1 MASGI
6 RTLQRNA
13 INKMLDLNRDGA
25 SDDSKNWNDPWK
37 ILVYDAFGRDI
48 ISPLLLVA
56 DLRKRGI
63 TLHLLLDSE
72 REQIADVPAIYFV
85 QPTAANVKRLGQ
97 DCARALYHSYYV
109 NFTPAV
115 PRPLLEEL
123 ATATLESES
132 VSQVSKVVDQYL
144 NFASLEEDL
153 FTLMQPRAYATL
165 QGAADAAVEAAVDA
179 IVGAL
184 FSVLVTMGVVPILRY
199 PRGGPAQ
206 AVAERLKERLHD
218 QLKSHSGGRLF
229 SESHSSGYQRPL
241 LVLFDRAADLGTM
254 VQHCWSYCALCH
266 DVLGMRLNRLTIDEK
281 GEGGAG
287 AATKKTYDLQ
297 PSDAFWADHMEEPF
311 QTVASDVDMEL
322 NACAARAILGAQF
335 GAQFCAIRR
344 NSLTASPSP
353 PQVPGEDG
361 SDQRGVEGG
370 GEHGG
375 HDEGAGVDD
384 LGAARAAAE
393 EGRDRRAHEHRDVP
407 ARADQEPLAR
417 LVL

>member
-322 NACAARAILGAQF
+322 NACAARNSRRAIRRAIL
-335 GAQFCAIRR
+335 R
-344 NSLTASPSP
+344 NSLTPSP

-370 GEHGG
+370 GVDGG
-375 HDEGAGVDD
+375 HDKGAGVDD
-384 LGAARAAAE
+384 LSAARAAAE